1 MKEFNDKIELNLC
14 IGLLYDIN
22 EFVKKI
28 MINIDVKMFIFYWL
42 FVYKWYWLNLFFK
55 IIFL

>member
-42 FVYKWYWLNLFFK
+42 FVYKWYWLNVFFK